1 LKATRINIVLFLGV
15 VAIIGILA
23 VQLFLMKE
31 AFNNEEKKFNQKAH
45 IALLEVVKELYGGD
59 ISKMPQQSPI
69 NKISDDYYLV
79 NVNREF
85 DMKVL
90 EFYLV
95 NEFQK
100 VNIATDF
107 EYAVYQCETDHM
119 LYGNY
124 VSYHEKPVKQPEAY
138 FPKYSNLVYY
148 FAVRF
153 PDKSGYW
160 FSSLKI
166 WFILSGVLFLI
177 LLIYVYSIFI
187 ILRQKKYSNLQRDFI
202 NNMTHEFKTPLSSVL
217 IASNYLAQQPQ
228 IEQEEKLKKY
238 TGIIINQSQKLNDNV
253 ERILGLAKSDS
264 TALFMDKRPVDVLN
278 MIRETVE
285 NMQLKYPVLQVETES
300 NKEPFIIDADEFH
313 LANIIYN
320 LIDNSIKYSAGEPV
334 IKISLHCENNI
345 STLRFS
351 DQGLGIAQKN
361 QPFVFDRFFREK
373 NMKTNEVKG
382 FGLGLYYVKKICML
396 HHWKIKL
403 DSKQGVGT
411 NITIT
416 IRK

>member
-1 LKATRINIVLFLGV
+1 VLFLGV
-15 VAIIGILA
+15 IAIIGILA

-31 AFNNEEKKFNQKAH
+31 AFNNEEKKFNQKVH

-59 ISKMPQQSPI
+59 VSKMPQQSPI
-69 NKISDDYYLV
+69 NKISDDYYLI

-124 VSYHEKPVKQPEAY
+124 ISYHEKPVKQPAAY

-160 FSSLKI
+160 FANLKI

-217 IASNYLAQQPQ
+217 IASNFLAQQPQ
-228 IEQEEKLKKY
+228 IEDEEKLKKY

-264 TALFMDKRPVDVLN
+264 TGFTIDKKPVDVWN
-278 MIRETVE
+278 IIHETVE
-285 NMQLKYPVLQVETES
+285 NIRLKYPELQVEMETDR
-300 NKEPFIIDADEFH
+300 EPFIIEADEFH

-320 LIDNSIKYSAGEPV
+320 LVDNSIKYSAGEPMV
-334 IKISLHCENNI
+334 KIRLHREKNAAVME
-345 STLRFS
+345 FS
-351 DQGLGIAQKN
+351 DRGLGITPKN

-373 NMKTNEVKG
+373 NIKTNEVKG
-382 FGLGLYYVKKICML
+382 FGLGLYYVKRICML
-396 HHWKIKL
+396 HHWKIRL
-403 DSKQGVGT
+403 DSKPGVGT

-416 IRK
+416 IRE